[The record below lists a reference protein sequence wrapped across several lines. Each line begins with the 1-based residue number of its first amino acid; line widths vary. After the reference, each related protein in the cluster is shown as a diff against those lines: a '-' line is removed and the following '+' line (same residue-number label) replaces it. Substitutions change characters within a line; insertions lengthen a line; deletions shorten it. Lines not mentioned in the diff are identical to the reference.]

1 MRTRIIELVVAPLLL
16 ASCDGPYFKVT
27 VEPVVEE
34 QCYDCCVDPEYEEPY
49 NPDLVDPYSEDTNWY
64 IDETGKIIWKKK
76 R

>member
-1 MRTRIIELVVAPLLL
+1 MRRLVYALLPLMMFF

-27 VEPVVEE
+27 LEPVVEE

-64 IDETGKIIWKKK
+64 IDETGNIIWKKK